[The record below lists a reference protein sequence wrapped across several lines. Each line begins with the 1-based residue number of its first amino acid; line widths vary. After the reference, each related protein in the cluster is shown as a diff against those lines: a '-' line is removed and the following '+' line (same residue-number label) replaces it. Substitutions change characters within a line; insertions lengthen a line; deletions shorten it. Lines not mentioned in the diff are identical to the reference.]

1 MQTEIHNF
9 FNTKTRRHEDFFQF
23 LYLKVI
29 NILYS
34 QNFLK
39 HEKWQKSLCLRVFQ
53 SLCLKKARICLIL
66 MCILTTPGFATIVP
80 WGKDADIVMIK
91 SRTETPAPEHC
102 KTPLLGAIG
111 EAVIT
116 FHQTQITQCDGPRS
130 NFRPSSSQYM
140 LDAMRKYGFFQ
151 GFSMGCDRL
160 MRENGDP
167 WVYRSTLN
175 EHQEVMK
182 WDPVP

>member
-1 MQTEIHNF
+1 MKYGLSNQHPNIH
-9 FNTKTRRHEDFFQF
+9 K
-23 LYLKVI
+23 KI
-29 NILYS
+29 S
-34 QNFLK
+34 
-39 HEKWQKSLCLRVFQ
+39 VF
-53 SLCLKKARICLIL
+53 SVFSVVKNKARICLLL
-66 MCILTTPGFATIVP
+66 MCVISTSGFATIVP

-91 SRTETPAPEHC
+91 SRTETSAPEHC

-167 WVYRSTLN
+167 
-175 EHQEVMK
+175 
-182 WDPVP
+182 VP